1 MVLATGPTTIAT
13 MTNVVAGAYAISAKT
28 IIDTTQ
34 ANTNWIATC
43 VLDAGGGCTDTAEFE
58 FDVECDYVDLDV
70 DHRATLSM
78 ETTAVLA
85 ATGSIVLHC
94 QSTDPADALMTKIT
108 AVKVDTVTHE
118 AVTG

>member
-1 MVLATGPTTIAT
+1 MNP
-13 MTNVVAGAYAISAKT
+13 
-28 IIDTTQ
+28 
-34 ANTNWIATC
+34 
-43 VLDAGGGCTDTAEFE
+43 
-58 FDVECDYVDLDV
+58 DV
-70 DHRATLSM
+70 DRATLSM

-94 QSTDPADALMTKIT
+94 QSTDPANALMTKIT